1 MIKKIQG
8 KTKKIQGKAGE
19 RRLVDD
25 LDNKLDA
32 VGFPVRMQSGEGVDD
47 RFHLLGEGCGVLF
60 GFVLFSLF
68 LPPAD
73 SVCVLVASVVGHV
86 DDVGSLKL
94 EMVVIDGELTA
105 VETFGGKDGDGFG
118 FSSVGDF
125 EDTSLDGFFL
135 EAQGAQ
141 F

>member
-1 MIKKIQG
+1 
-8 KTKKIQGKAGE
+8 
-19 RRLVDD
+19 
-25 LDNKLDA
+25 
-32 VGFPVRMQSGEGVDD
+32 MQSGEGVDD

-73 SVCVLVASVVGHV
+73 SVCVLVAAVVGHV

-105 VETFGGKDGDGFG
+105 VETFGGKDSDGFG
-118 FSSVGDF
+118 FSGAGDF